1 MTNVSNP
8 LSKSMSK
15 SMLKQK
21 GASTPLLILFLGMAA
36 IIATIAFKL
45 YPPFFEHWQI
55 ESVVD
60 SFEDEKGLDE
70 LTVNE
75 ISKRFNVRL
84 VSNNVRSFNSRE
96 STVITKEDGVLTID
110 VMYEVRVP
118 MYRNIDAIVKFEKLL
133 EKSY

>member
-1 MTNVSNP
+1 MTRVSKP
-8 LSKSMSK
+8 LSKSISK
-15 SMLKQK
+15 PMLKQK
-21 GASTPLLILFLGMAA
+21 GASTPLLILFLGMTA

-60 SFEDEKGLDE
+60 SFEDEAGIDE

-110 VMYEVRVP
+110 VLYEVRIP